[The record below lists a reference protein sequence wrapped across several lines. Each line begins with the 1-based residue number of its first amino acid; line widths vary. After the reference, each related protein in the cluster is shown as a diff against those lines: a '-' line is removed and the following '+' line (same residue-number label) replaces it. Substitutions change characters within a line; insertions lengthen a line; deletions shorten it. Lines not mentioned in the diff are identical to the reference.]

1 LPVAKKGKGKVAE
14 TNTAKVNTD
23 KAVKS
28 KGKDAK
34 TEKVEALDLCDML
47 IYDSKNC
54 TVGTDKK
61 GEYVIIKAKIVKTQ
75 SANSFTLVNL
85 GGFKSAKNAPD
96 NMTGAF
102 ADAGGYINFLIGYTK
117 ADFVKGS

>member
-1 LPVAKKGKGKVAE
+1 MPAAKKGKGKVAK
-14 TNTAKVNTD
+14 TNNAKAN
-23 KAVKS
+23 
-28 KGKDAK
+28 KDAK
-34 TEKVEALDLCDML
+34 TPKGSDAKAKKVEALDLCDML

-85 GGFKSAKNAPD
+85 GGFKSAKNASD
-96 NMTGAF
+96 NMSGSF

-117 ADFVKGS
+117 ADFVKE